1 MMTMRTRGRL
11 SGPRP
16 ARPARG
22 MAPARAA
29 MPVRVVVM
37 AAALAAAVAAA
48 GQALDSGV
56 ALADAQA
63 AFARG
68 DYASAL
74 GVVRTMRIR
83 APNSRHLPEALLLA
97 ARAALASEPFRARF
111 FLDAARSHPQTTDD
125 VRFEAAVT
133 AAEMARRD
141 RLLQQALQELQDA
154 LRVPPAGV
162 SQLRLDQVRI
172 QAAELALYE
181 LGELPVAA
189 YLAEQV
195 AEPAALEAAL
205 RRTYD
210 RLIQDV
216 LWSTITPDML
226 GLPDANVSV
235 VTVDDDDVWIGTYN
249 GGASRYSQ
257 STGIARRFTSG
268 STGGA
273 LSDTIRAIEV
283 DGNWVWIGTFE
294 GLSVY
299 SKATSRL
306 WRIDHFGAPG
316 SGRPAIGVVSL
327 EGIDGGIAAG
337 TLGRGLWLAD
347 DPDGEWRR
355 VRDDDLLGPFV
366 TALRRNGS
374 TLYVGTQDRGV
385 AVMDLSTERLRRV
398 DSLWAA
404 GVTNVRAL
412 AIDDAGR
419 LWIGTYGNGLY
430 RWEPDSDAVVRY
442 STGAGTLADDFV
454 LAAAAAP
461 DAVLFGTFGGGAY
474 RYSVRTEEWT
484 HFELDN
490 GLMSMEISSLA
501 HAAPYTYFGT
511 LGRGVAVLAES
522 LRAAGAAPY

>member
-1 MMTMRTRGRL
+1 
-11 SGPRP
+11 
-16 ARPARG
+16 
-22 MAPARAA
+22 MA
-29 MPVRVVVM
+29 PVRVVLM
-37 AAALAAAVAAA
+37 AAALSAAAAAA
-48 GQALDSGV
+48 GQTLDPGA
-56 ALADAQA
+56 ALAEAKE

-68 DYASAL
+68 DYAGAL

-83 APNSRHLPEALLLA
+83 APNSRQLPEALLLA

-111 FLDAARSHPQTTDD
+111 FLDTARSHPQTTDQ

-133 AAEMARRD
+133 AAELARRD
-141 RLLQQALQELQDA
+141 RLLRQALQELQDA
-154 LRVPPAGV
+154 LRVPPSGV

-181 LGELPVAA
+181 LEELPVAA
-189 YLAEQV
+189 YLAEQI
-195 AEPAALEAAL
+195 AEPEALEAAL

-210 RLIQDV
+210 RLIRDV
-216 LWSTITPDML
+216 LWSTITPDAL

-235 VTVDDDDVWIGTYN
+235 ITVDADDVWIGTYN

-257 STGIARRFTSG
+257 STGIARRFTG
-268 STGGA
+268 VSTGGE
-273 LSDTIRAIEV
+273 LSDTIRAIAV
-283 DGNWVWIGTFE
+283 DDDWVWIGAYE

-306 WRIDHFGAPG
+306 WRIEHFGAPG
-316 SGRPAIGVVSL
+316 GRRPAIGVVSL
-327 EGIDGGIAAG
+327 ETLDRGVAAG

-355 VRDDDLLGPFV
+355 VRDNDLLGPFV
-366 TALRRNGS
+366 TALRRSGS

-385 AVMDLSTERLRRV
+385 AVMDLDTERLRRV

-404 GVTNVRAL
+404 GVKNVRAL
-412 AIDDAGR
+412 AVDDAGR

-430 RWEPDSDAVVRY
+430 RWEPDSGAIVRY
-442 STGAGTLADDFV
+442 STSAGTLADDFV

-474 RYSVRTEEWT
+474 RHSVETGEWT
-484 HFELDN
+484 HFDLDN
-490 GLMSMEISSLA
+490 GLTSLEISSLA
-501 HAAPYTYFGT
+501 HAGPYTYFGT
-511 LGRGVAVLAES
+511 LGQGVAVRAES
-522 LRAAGAAPY
+522 LQYAAGAAPY

>member
-1 MMTMRTRGRL
+1 MTMTPTRGRPPE
-11 SGPRP
+11 PRP
-16 ARPARG
+16 PARG
-22 MAPARAA
+22 VRA
-29 MPVRVVVM
+29 VVI
-37 AAALAAAVAAA
+37 ALALSAAGTAA
-48 GQALDSGV
+48 GQALDPGA
-56 ALADAQA
+56 ALAEVRA
-63 AFARG
+63 AFLRG
-68 DYASAL
+68 DYAGAL

-83 APNSRHLPEALLLA
+83 VPNSRHLPEALLLA

-111 FLDAARSHPQTTDD
+111 FLDTARAHLQTSDEI
-125 VRFEAAVT
+125 RFEIAVT
-133 AAEMARRD
+133 AAELARRD
-141 RLLQQALQELQDA
+141 RLLRQALQELQDA
-154 LRVPPAGV
+154 LRLPPAGV
-162 SQLRLDQVRI
+162 SLLRLDQVRI

-181 LGELPVAA
+181 LEELPVAA
-189 YLAEQV
+189 FLAMQI
-195 AEPAALEAAL
+195 AEPEALEAAQ

-216 LWSTITPDML
+216 LWSTITPGML
-226 GLPDANVSV
+226 GLPDANISV
-235 VTVDDDDVWIGTYN
+235 ITVDADDIWIGTYN

-268 STGGA
+268 TTGGE

-283 DGNWVWIGTFE
+283 DANWVWLGTFE

-306 WRIDHFGAPG
+306 WRIEHFGAPG
-316 SGRPAIGVVSL
+316 TRRPPIGVVSL

-355 VRDDDLLGPFV
+355 VQDNDLLGPFV
-366 TALRRNGS
+366 TALLRRGS

-385 AVMDLSTERLRRV
+385 AVMDLETQRLSRV

-404 GVTNVRAL
+404 GVINVRAL
-412 AIDDAGR
+412 AVDDAGQ

-430 RWEPDSDAVVRY
+430 RWDPGSDAIIRY
-442 STGAGTLADDFV
+442 TTSSGTLADDFV

-474 RYSVRTEEWT
+474 RYSVDKAEWT
-484 HFELDN
+484 HFDLDN
-490 GLMSMEISSLA
+490 GLMAMEISSLA
-501 HAAPYTYFGT
+501 HAAPFTYFGT
-511 LGRGVAVLAES
+511 LGRGVAVLADS
-522 LRAAGAAPY
+522 LQYAAGAAPY